1 MDTAK
6 RQKIHNAVCTAIA
19 CGAKAFLTLMALVF
33 GLMFLVCLAQL
44 FREPALGLIGCFGF
58 GGGAWILWET
68 QKELQNTIEP

>member
-19 CGAKAFLTLMALVF
+19 YGAKAFLTLMAVVF

-68 QKELQNTIEP
+68 QKAVQTR

>member
-19 CGAKAFLTLMALVF
+19 YGAKTFLTLMAVVF

-44 FREPALGLIGCFGF
+44 FREPALSLIGCFGF

-68 QKELQNTIEP
+68 QKILQTR